1 MLTMRSREPSRV
13 VLAATATDRI
23 APALCGGAMSMLVA
37 ACLGACSGTMAFSDT
52 SSLVVVGDPPAPP
65 PEPKVEAPA
74 PKRVEVTQD
83 KIVITE
89 KIQFDYNKAT
99 IKPESHG
106 LLDEIVSVI
115 KENPHIKKLSIEGH
129 TDADGSYNYNL
140 KLSDDR
146 SQAVMKYLTDHGVEP
161 ARLASRGF
169 GEAKAI
175 APNDTE
181 EGKEKNRR
189 VEFLITE
196 QEEITKTYE
205 VDPKTGKRSEVA
217 AVDEAAGEA
226 AKTKKSKKEK
236 AE

>member
-13 VLAATATDRI
+13 VLAATSA
-23 APALCGGAMSMLVA
+23 LVA
-37 ACLGACSGTMAFSDT
+37 ACLVACSGTMAFSDT

-146 SQAVMKYLTDHGVEP
+146 SQAVMKYLTDHGIEP
-161 ARLASRGF
+161 ARLDSRGF

-196 QEEITKTYE
+196 QEAITKTYE

-217 AVDEAAGEA
+217 AADEAAGEA